1 MNDVSHARGVPFK
14 VVARHVLMRLL
25 DRRHRAAGMRLEGS
39 MLTWDAR
46 TNTGGTDGT
55 NAGLAFV
62 GPLLLCLSMKT
73 TPWMLAGLVF
83 ALAAMTLLVYGAVLV
98 RRGRQ
103 GRAKDNVPS
112 DV

>member
-1 MNDVSHARGVPFK
+1 MEPTQGEPVSGSTDAQRGGRM
-14 VVARHVLMRLL
+14 ASL
-25 DRRHRAAGMRLEGS
+25 
-39 MLTWDAR
+39 
-46 TNTGGTDGT
+46 
-55 NAGLAFV
+55 GLAFV